1 MTSSFNGS
9 TKISTAPPQVRPIS
23 HASSSPSC
31 RLIRRGADDESTSVD
46 CSMTRASTHPPIVTE
61 PKMFPSLPTNIFV
74 PSLRGVV
81 PAVRT
86 SVAIVARL
94 PAWRSRS
101 IRSNVSCDMGLLEG
115 SQTVST
121 AEVIAAAFSLRGEF
135 RGCDLD
141 GHVADRIDG
150 FFDDRFLRRF
160 SRPPLLHD
168 LRNDAQR
175 DLFRHLR
182 ADVEA
187 RGRFDSAD
195 IDAAIAK
202 DLQDRAGPLRTGDE
216 RDDRRAGPRRL
227 LRGFLV
233 V

>member
-9 TKISTAPPQVRPIS
+9 TKISTAPPQVSPIS

-61 PKMFPSLPTNIFV
+61 PKMLASLPTNIFV

-94 PAWRSRS
+94 PARRSRS

-121 AEVIAAAFSLRGEF
+121 TEVVAAAVTLGEEF
-135 RGCDLD
+135 RSRDLD
-141 GHVADRIDG
+141 RHVADRIDC
-150 FFDDRFLRRF
+150 FFDDWFLRRL
-160 SRPPLLHD
+160 SCAPLLHD
-168 LRNDAQR
+168 FGNDAER
-175 DLFRHLR
+175 DFFRTLR
-182 ADVEA
+182 ADVET
-187 RGRFDSAD
+187 RRRFDPPD

-202 DLQDRAGPLRTGDE
+202 AR
-216 RDDRRAGPRRL
+216 
-227 LRGFLV
+227 
-233 V
+233 